1 MAILLLTLTR
11 RSLRSVEF
19 RITSSLKELI
29 SDKTGHLYNP
39 FGSHGEHEMHH
50 LMLCEADSS
59 SNMQCDK
66 TDNTAAVNHN
76 LFKLQKP
83 IIKQTT

>member
-19 RITSSLKELI
+19 RIASSLEELI

-50 LMLCEADSS
+50 QMLCEADSS

-66 TDNTAAVNHN
+66 TDNTAAASSI
-76 LFKLQKP
+76 LP
-83 IIKQTT
+83 PG